1 MSMLTVGVIPGP
13 KEMPLG
19 RAALSTKRCSK
30 ARGADPVPAEPSAL
44 AEQARGEGETCTGPR
59 GGAPASASR
68 AAAFTSAVDKALSC
82 C

>member
-1 MSMLTVGVIPGP
+1 MLTIGTTAGP

-30 ARGADPVPAEPSAL
+30 ARGAVPMPAEPPAL
-44 AEQARGEGETCTGPR
+44 AKQARGEGGTCAGPR
-59 GGAPASASR
+59 GEAPASASR
-68 AAAFTSAVDKALSC
+68 AAAFTSAVDKSLSC